1 MSTPDHFAL
10 LGLAP
15 RFALDLGELEA
26 AYKRVQAQVH
36 PDRFAVASAAE
47 KRVAMQW
54 ATRANEAFTVLRDP
68 QQRAAYLCELH
79 GVPIEAESNMAMPTS
94 FLMQQMQWREALDEV
109 ADDAARAQLRSEV
122 DAVRATLLSDL
133 GRALDAA
140 HDYRGAAALVRQLM
154 FIDRFS
160 SEVAHAARVAEGH

>member
-15 RFALDLGELEA
+15 RFALDLAQLEA

-79 GVPIEAESNMAMPTS
+79 GVPIEAESNTAMPTS
-94 FLMQQMQWREALDEV
+94 FLVQQMQWREALDDV
-109 ADDAARAQLRSEV
+109 ASNADRAQLQSEV
-122 DAVRATLLSDL
+122 DSVRADILADL
-133 GRALDAA
+133 RKALDDA
-140 HDYRGAAALVRQLM
+140 HDHTAAAALVRQLM
-154 FIDRFS
+154 FIDRFAA
-160 SEVAHAARVAEGH
+160 EVAHATRVAEGH